1 MRTAVQ
7 GWKDRVIPQ
16 WLKPGTY
23 IRSLSARLKS
33 CPDACRS
40 SARAFPQAVQPCQDT
55 KHLKIVVRAG
65 LIAACLLCSGVPML
79 MSQDAPANAA
89 PVVQAPAGAAGPIA
103 IVPLDA
109 KNPDSAATV
118 TGALEVSRG
127 RAVIGAS
134 GTVTSGAQ
142 TTQVILPRR
151 GMLRVCAATTVKLA
165 ADSGVAAGE
174 LPGLL
179 IAMDHGALEMSFA
192 TTEAPVKNADVLMTP
207 EFRILIDG
215 PGAAEVKVRLGEHGD
230 TCVDNSGENAPYV
243 LVSSVFDGGAYR
255 VQPGQRVMFQN
266 GSLHEVVDQE
276 KEPCGC
282 PPDAPK
288 GNEFPLAASEGLTAK
303 PAPVVSAS
311 PGASG
316 VQPQTTGTLAVNGA
330 DRALVVA
337 DAAKTDAQATPV
349 TPAPA
354 ATKPHKQHSAFVRF
368 FRRLFGAED

>member
-1 MRTAVQ
+1 M
-7 GWKDRVIPQ
+7 P
-16 WLKPGTY
+16 
-23 IRSLSARLKS
+23 SLMA
-33 CPDACRS
+33 
-40 SARAFPQAVQPCQDT
+40 
-55 KHLKIVVRAG
+55 
-65 LIAACLLCSGVPML
+65 
-79 MSQDAPANAA
+79 QDAAPAAGA
-89 PVVQAPAGAAGPIA
+89 FVQAQGADTAAGPIA
-103 IVPLDA
+103 IVPIDA
-109 KNPDSAATV
+109 KSPDAAATV

-127 RAVIGAS
+127 RAVIAAS
-134 GTVTSGAQ
+134 GTVTSGAS

-151 GMLRVCAATTVKLA
+151 GALRVCAATTVKLA
-165 ADSGVAAGE
+165 ADSGVVAGE

-230 TCVDNSGENAPYV
+230 TCVDNAGANAPYV

-255 VQPGQRVMFQN
+255 VQPGQRVMFQH

-288 GNEFPLAASEGLTAK
+288 GNEFPLAASEGLTVA
-303 PAPVVSAS
+303 PAPVVSA
-311 PGASG
+311 GAG
-316 VQPQTTGTLAVNGA
+316 AGQPVTTGTLAVNGA
-330 DRALVVA
+330 DRAPVA
-337 DAAKTDAQATPV
+337 DAGKTAAAAVPAAPVTTPV
-349 TPAPA
+349 

>member
-1 MRTAVQ
+1 MGAPVPVWMNSMLPQ
-7 GWKDRVIPQ
+7 G
-16 WLKPGTY
+16 LKPATY
-23 IRSLSARLKS
+23 LRPLAARLKS
-33 CPDACRS
+33 CPDTRQM
-40 SARAFPQAVQPCQDT
+40 RT
-55 KHLKIVVRAG
+55 IVRAG
-65 LIAACLLCSGVPML
+65 LFAGYLVLSGGPTLAA
-79 MSQDAPANAA
+79 QDVQAGADA
-89 PVVQAPAGAAGPIA
+89 VVQAQGAETAPGPIA

-109 KNPDSAATV
+109 KDPDSAATV

-127 RAVIGAS
+127 RAVIAAS
-134 GTVTSGAQ
+134 GTVTSGAA

-165 ADSGVAAGE
+165 ADSGVLAGE

-230 TCVDNSGENAPYV
+230 TCVDNAGADAPYV

-255 VQPGQRVMFQN
+255 VQPGQRVMFQH

-303 PAPVVSAS
+303 PAPVVSA
-311 PGASG
+311 
-316 VQPQTTGTLAVNGA
+316 QPTTTGTLAVSGA
-330 DRALVVA
+330 ERGLVAA
-337 DAAKTDAQATPV
+337 DAAKTDVAAVPAVPAAAPV
-349 TPAPA
+349 
-354 ATKPHKQHSAFVRF
+354 ATKPPKKHSAFVRF

>member
-1 MRTAVQ
+1 VQ
-7 GWKDRVIPQ
+7 VWMNSMFPQ
-16 WLKPGTY
+16 GLKPRTFL
-23 IRSLSARLKS
+23 RPVSARLKS
-33 CPDACRS
+33 CPD
-40 SARAFPQAVQPCQDT
+40 T
-55 KHLKIVVRAG
+55 KQLRNMAAAG
-65 LIAACLLCSGVPML
+65 LFLACNLVLPPNPKL
-79 MSQDAPANAA
+79 MAQDA
-89 PVVQAPAGAAGPIA
+89 QAGAASLVQSQGADTGAGPIA

-118 TGALEVSRG
+118 TGALEVSQG
-127 RAVIGAS
+127 RAMIAAN
-134 GTVTSGAQ
+134 GTVTSGTA

-192 TTEAPVKNADVLMTP
+192 TTQAPVKNADILMTP
-207 EFRILIDG
+207 DFRILIDG

-230 TCVDNSGENAPYV
+230 TCVDNAGADAPYV

-255 VQPGQRVMFQN
+255 VQPGQRVMFQH

-288 GNEFPLAASEGLTAK
+288 GNEFPLAASEGLTAE
-303 PAPVVSAS
+303 PAPVVS
-311 PGASG
+311 G
-316 VQPQTTGTLAVNGA
+316 QPTTTGTLAVNGA
-330 DRALVVA
+330 DRAPVA
-337 DAAKTDAQATPV
+337 GDAAKADVAAVPA
-349 TPAPA
+349 APA
-354 ATKPHKQHSAFVRF
+354 SVPAVPKPHKQHSAFVRF
-368 FRRLFGAED
+368 LRRLFGAED

>member
-1 MRTAVQ
+1 MHISERTPTRKPL
-7 GWKDRVIPQ
+7 GIPG
-16 WLKPGTY
+16 LMALTV
-23 IRSLSARLKS
+23 LMAASAL
-33 CPDACRS
+33 
-40 SARAFPQAVQPCQDT
+40 QA
-55 KHLKIVVRAG
+55 
-65 LIAACLLCSGVPML
+65 
-79 MSQDAPANAA
+79 QDAQNL
-89 PVVQAPAGAAGPIA
+89 QAPAAAGPIA
-103 IVPLDA
+103 IVPIDA
-109 KNPDSAATV
+109 KNPDAAATV

-127 RAVIGAS
+127 RAVIAAN
-134 GTVTSGAQ
+134 GTVTSGVA

-165 ADSGVAAGE
+165 ADSGVVAGE

-192 TTEAPVKNADVLMTP
+192 TTEAPVKNADILMTP

-230 TCVDNSGENAPYV
+230 TCVDNAGADAPYV

-255 VQPGQRVMFQN
+255 VQPGQRVMFQH

-288 GNEFPLAASEGLTAK
+288 GNEFPLAASEGLTAA
-303 PAPVVSAS
+303 PAPGVGG
-311 PGASG
+311 GA
-316 VQPQTTGTLAVNGA
+316 QPVGTGPLAVNGA
-330 DRALVVA
+330 DRAAVA
-337 DAAKTDAQATPV
+337 GDAAKTEAAAA
-349 TPAPA
+349 APA
-354 ATKPHKQHSAFVRF
+354 VQVTTAATAKPLKKHSAFVRF